1 MQRSLTFVFL
11 ILLSIT
17 VEAAQFIEPGN
28 ENIRYTG
35 RWDRSNPSQ
44 PWSYAKGTS
53 LIANF
58 YGSGISATF
67 SDTSTD
73 YLRIIIDGAASDS
86 TKIQVSPGAT
96 SYELASGL
104 NDSLHSIEIVKET
117 DAGRWSFQGFDIEGL
132 DQQGYRTS

>member
-86 TKIQVSPGAT
+86 TMRA
-96 SYELASGL
+96 
-104 NDSLHSIEIVKET
+104 
-117 DAGRWSFQGFDIEGL
+117 AGRSRALILREPMAGL
-132 DQQGYRTS
+132 RSRPTY